1 MAATMENQTR
11 KLTGLP
17 VAEWQGRLAAMRTVT
32 QGPPTV
38 MCYIDNTNLQ
48 HQLSKS
54 KTNK

>member
-38 MCYIDNTNLQ
+38 MYHIDNTNLQ